1 MCDICKWST
10 MHKCRCMLQCLHK
23 VRLQSILEEGSHSAF
38 CVKVTGCYRLLLG
51 NLAICVADNDACKAL
66 LEVSDVA
73 CEAENCHDLGCDC
86 DIIAILT
93 RCAVDASAETVD
105 DESELAVIHV
115 HAALPCDL
123 SRVDVQLISLIDM
136 VVDHGCEQVV
146 GCADCVEV
154 TCEVKVDVFHRDDLC
169 VSAACSTALDA
180 EDRAEGRLTES
191 DDDVLAKLL
200 HSVCETYSCS
210 CLALTCRCRVDSC
223 YQDELAVRT
232 VYFLQNVIINLCLIL
247 AILLEIFVV
256 YARDL
261 SDLSDGH
268 HL

>member
-1 MCDICKWST
+1 M
-10 MHKCRCMLQCLHK
+10 
-23 VRLQSILEEGSHSAF
+23 
-38 CVKVTGCYRLLLG
+38 
-51 NLAICVADNDACKAL
+51 
-66 LEVSDVA
+66 
-73 CEAENCHDLGCDC
+73 
-86 DIIAILT
+86 
-93 RCAVDASAETVD
+93 
-105 DESELAVIHV
+105 
-115 HAALPCDL
+115 
-123 SRVDVQLISLIDM
+123 
-136 VVDHGCEQVV
+136 
-146 GCADCVEV
+146 EV

-180 EDRAEGRLTES
+180 EDRAKRRLTES

-223 YQDELAVRT
+223 NQDELAVRT
-232 VYFLQNVIINLCLIL
+232 VYFLQNIIVNFCLIL